1 MFETYIRP
9 LLLTLDKNDI
19 YVYDFFGSHLND
31 NDFRSFL
38 SANLPIKFNKF
49 DAVYTLNSKKK
60 FVLLQKHNHEIN
72 SDIKPQLMDITVPLM
87 DITVPLM
94 DITVPKQTEY
104 TKQESRE
111 RSLEIQYNSLDR
123 TFYNII
129 RLYVERDFDVFMAK
143 LDDMEQRLIVVRNN
157 ATQNENI
164 LNCNKLLHN
173 IHTVRTTVKNNPSV
187 TGVTILNDVIENQI

>member
-60 FVLLQKHNHEIN
+60 FVLLQKRN
-72 SDIKPQLMDITVPLM
+72 SDIKPQLM